1 MLDFSDEIYSWFT
14 YSLREK
20 FPKIYTTQEE
30 TLAPSVIPAVS
41 IVQKRNVTY
50 QRTRDACLENHV
62 SVMFQMDIYT
72 NDKDNKKRQAEEIR
86 DTVSDLMQS
95 IGFNRTM
102 CEPTPNL
109 ADMSIYRITMR
120 FTGIIGKDRVVY
132 AG

>member
-1 MLDFSDEIYSWFT
+1 MLDFSDEIYSWLT

-20 FPKIYTTQEE
+20 FPKIYTTKSE
-30 TLAPSVIPAVS
+30 TAAPPVFPAVS
-41 IVQKRNVTY
+41 IVQKNNVTY

-62 SVMFQMDIYT
+62 IVMFQMDIYT
-72 NDKDNKKRQAEEIR
+72 NDKDNKERQAQEIR
-86 DTVSDLMQS
+86 NAVSDLMVS
-95 IGFNRTM
+95 KGFNRTM

-120 FTGIIGKDRVVY
+120 FTGIIGKDRFVY

>member
-1 MLDFSDEIYSWFT
+1 MLDFSDEIYSWLT

-20 FPKIYTTQEE
+20 FPKIYTTKSE
-30 TLAPSVIPAVS
+30 TAAPPVFPAVS
-41 IVQKRNVTY
+41 IVQKNNVTY

-72 NDKDNKKRQAEEIR
+72 NDKDNKERQAQEIR
-86 DTVSDLMQS
+86 NAVSDLMVS
-95 IGFNRTM
+95 KGFNRTM

-120 FTGIIGKDRVVY
+120 FTGIIGKDRFVY

>member
-1 MLDFSDEIYSWFT
+1 MLDFSDEIYSWLT

-20 FPKIYTTQEE
+20 FPKIYTTKTE
-30 TLAPSVIPAVS
+30 TAAPPVFPAVS
-41 IVQKRNVTY
+41 IVQENNVTY
-50 QRTRDACLENHV
+50 QRTRDARLENHV

-72 NDKDNKKRQAEEIR
+72 NDKDNKERQAQEIR

-102 CEPTPNL
+102 CKPTPNL

>member
-1 MLDFSDEIYSWFT
+1 MLDFFDEIFSWLT
-14 YSLREK
+14 YSLRNK
-20 FPKIYTTQEE
+20 FPKIYTAKSE
-30 TLAPSVIPAVS
+30 TAAPPVFPAVS

-50 QRTRDACLENHV
+50 QRTRDSCLENHV
-62 SVMFQMDIYT
+62 SVMIQMDIYT
-72 NDKDNKKRQAEEIR
+72 NDKNNKEQQAQEIR
-86 DTVSDLMQS
+86 NTVSDLMQS

-120 FTGIIGKDRVVY
+120 FTGIIGKDRIVY

>member
-1 MLDFSDEIYSWFT
+1 MLDFSDEIYSWLT

-30 TLAPSVIPAVS
+30 TAAPPVIPAVS

-120 FTGIIGKDRVVY
+120 FTGIIGKDRIVY
-132 AG
+132 AE

>member
-1 MLDFSDEIYSWFT
+1 MLDFSDEIYSWLT

-20 FPKIYTTQEE
+20 FTKIYTTQEE
-30 TLAPSVIPAVS
+30 TPAPPVIPAVS